1 MSFLEEV
8 AIGVPLAVALMPFV
22 HAGYS
27 AWVRR
32 RHPAKGAR
40 FAHAG
45 ANLHYETSGSG
56 PAVVLVHGANGTS
69 ADFPPE
75 LIADLA
81 RDHTVIAFDRP
92 GHGWSEAPGGPLGL
106 EQNAAAV
113 LALVRELGLK
123 PATIVGH
130 SYGAAVALRAA
141 LDSPEDVRHVVAVCP
156 CTALDKRNARYGSV
170 PFMSGP
176 VGAALLR
183 FFALPMVPFGW
194 ALRADAWHPAPAPR
208 GWGASRVWAYV
219 PSQMHTAVR
228 NFHELQSDVTWLER
242 CLPGL
247 KVPLTVVAGAQ
258 DLVTPP
264 DRHVDWL
271 QRAVPEARVQIV
283 PRVGHWLPRLMP
295 EFVSAA
301 VRGRPNL
308 TPARL
313 PAQSEAG
320 TSR

>member
-1 MSFLEEV
+1 MSFLREV
-8 AIGVPLAVALMPFV
+8 AIGAPVTLALMPFV
-22 HAGYS
+22 HAAYGS
-27 AWVRR
+27 WVRR
-32 RHPAKGAR
+32 SHPARGEHLT
-40 FAHAG
+40 HAG
-45 ANLHYETSGSG
+45 VRLHYVKSGSG

-69 ADFPPE
+69 SDFPPE

-81 RDHTVIAFDRP
+81 RDHTVIVLDRP
-92 GHGWSEAPGGPLGL
+92 GHGWSQAPQGPLGL
-106 EQNAAAV
+106 EQNAATV
-113 LALVRELGLK
+113 LALVRELAVQ

-141 LDSPEDVRHVVAVCP
+141 LDAPDLVRHVVAVCP
-156 CTALDKRNARYGSV
+156 CTALDERNARYRSL

-183 FFALPMVPFGW
+183 FFALAMVPFGW
-194 ALRADAWHPAPAPR
+194 ALRADAWYPAPAPR
-208 GWGASRVWAYV
+208 GWGSSRVFAYI

-228 NFHELQSDVTWLER
+228 NFHALQGDVAWLEQR
-242 CLPGL
+242 LPGL

-271 QRAVPEARVQIV
+271 RRAVPSARIQIV
-283 PRVGHWLPRLMP
+283 PRAGHWLPRLIP

-308 TPARL
+308 QPARL
-313 PAQSEAG
+313 HAQSEPAA
-320 TSR
+320 SR

>member
-1 MSFLEEV
+1 MSFLREV
-8 AIGVPLAVALMPFV
+8 GFAAPVTLALMPLI
-22 HAGYS
+22 HAGYA

-32 RHPAKGAR
+32 QHPAKGVR
-40 FAHAG
+40 FTHAG
-45 ANLHYETSGSG
+45 VPVHYVKTGSG

-69 ADFPPE
+69 GDFPPE
-75 LIADLA
+75 LISDLA
-81 RDHTVIAFDRP
+81 RDHTVIVLDRP
-92 GHGWSEAPGGPLGL
+92 GHGWSEAPRGPLGL
-106 EQNAAAV
+106 EQNAATV
-113 LALVRELGLK
+113 LALVRELDAR

-141 LDSPEDVRHVVAVCP
+141 LDAPEDVSQVVAVCP
-156 CTALDKRNARYGSV
+156 CTALDERNARYGSL
-170 PFMSGP
+170 PLMSGP
-176 VGAALLR
+176 VGATLLR

-194 ALRADAWHPAPAPR
+194 ALRADAWYPAPAPR
-208 GWGASRVWAYV
+208 GWGESRVFAYI

-228 NFHELQSDVTWLER
+228 NFNRLGTDVTWLQEH
-242 CLPGL
+242 LPGL

-271 QRAVPEARVQIV
+271 RRAVPAARIQIV

-308 TPARL
+308 QPARL
-313 PAQSEAG
+313 GTQSEASP
-320 TSR
+320 SR